1 MVHRIEL
8 PEQVRVGITGDLQPQ
23 RCGAAGTGQP
33 DGLAVDDSEPE
44 LVLHGLAD
52 RRPAGPCHV
61 EVGRLA
67 ATVGDG
73 EELVRR
79 EEAERQKWDDDADR
93 HGGEVVEG
101 MVDAEVQAGEHDQGD
116 DSDAD
121 ELGDRSRPPRH
132 HEGIDHRRRP

>member
-1 MVHRIEL
+1 MVHRVEL
-8 PEQVRVGITGDLQPQ
+8 PEQVRVGIAGDPQPQ
-23 RCGAAGTGQP
+23 RGRSAGTGQP
-33 DGLAVDDSEPE
+33 DRLAVDDGEPE

-52 RRPAGPCHV
+52 RCPAGPRHV

-79 EEAERQKWDDDADR
+79 EEAERQQRDDHADGD
-93 HGGEVVEG
+93 GGEDVEG
-101 MVDAEVQAGEHDQGD
+101 MVDAEVQAGERDEGD
-116 DSDAD
+116 DADAD
-121 ELGDRSRPPRH
+121 ELGDRSRPARH